1 MTDSSLLTVGEKY
14 QYRNKTL
21 TYSRRG
27 DDARGKFTYIFKG
40 ARGGEI
46 KLSERAVYREVFE
59 LEPEQLPMSDGVKEL
74 IKTMGYSSNKPKTLD
89 LNQLESFNYQ

>member
-1 MTDSSLLTVGEKY
+1 MTDTSLLKPGKKY
-14 QYRNKTL
+14 QYRHKTL

-59 LEPEQLPMSDGVKEL
+59 LEPEQLHMSDGVREL
-74 IKTMGYSSNKPKTLD
+74 IKTNSDNKLKALD